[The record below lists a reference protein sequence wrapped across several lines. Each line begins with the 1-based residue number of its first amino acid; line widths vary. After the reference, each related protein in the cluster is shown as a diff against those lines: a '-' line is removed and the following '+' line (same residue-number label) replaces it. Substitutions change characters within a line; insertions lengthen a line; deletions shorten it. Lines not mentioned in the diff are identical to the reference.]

1 MSLASSAL
9 KYADLVNS
17 GCVWTAKSA
26 TTACVVAP
34 PTTASILAI
43 QNGEA
48 DGGKSYVFMAL
59 GAINIVNVAS
69 LSDFGLL
76 YSIQLIKPAT
86 ALTSDVTP
94 TAMKPRVGTYGG
106 NALVDNAATVVD
118 NGWYPIGN
126 SNINNLATVPGA
138 TIWIPLDGL
147 IVIPPG
153 GVLALSAIGSTTAVT
168 VQISATWCEINL

>member
-1 MSLASSAL
+1 MSLASVL

-17 GCVWTAKSA
+17 GCVWSTKSA

-34 PTTASILAI
+34 PTTAAILGI

-48 DGGKSYVFMAL
+48 DGGKSYVFLAL

-94 TAMKPRVGTYGG
+94 TCHKPRCGTYGG
-106 NALVDNAATVVD
+106 NAIVDNAPTVVD

-126 SNINNLATVPGA
+126 SNINTLATVPGA
-138 TIWIPLDGL
+138 SIWVPLNGL
-147 IVIPPG
+147 IVLPPG

-168 VQISATWCEINL
+168 VQISATWAEINL